1 MKIAIAQINPTIGDY
16 KGNSSKIEDFSEK
29 ARALG
34 CDLVVFPEMSILGYP
49 PRDLLERSDF
59 VCAGL
64 DTLAS
69 LISSIKGIGVVL
81 GFVDRVDVNLFNSAV
96 LFEDGKIIRK
106 TSKQLLPNYD
116 VFDEKRYFCAGSP
129 LSAFDYKGTKLG
141 ITICE
146 DIWNDKD
153 LFPKS
158 MYDVNPVSQ
167 LAESGADLMINISAS
182 PYNTGK
188 EDIRCGILKSIAEN
202 YGMNIVYANQVG
214 GNDSLLFDG
223 MSMAFDKSGNLVAR
237 ASDFE
242 EDLVC
247 VDFAEGKGDIH
258 PVSENESASVFKALS
273 CGVRDYVRKCG
284 FSKAVIGL
292 SGGIDSALVAA
303 VAADAL
309 GPENVLT
316 VFMPSE
322 FTDNDNF
329 DDTDQLAVNLGTERR
344 IMPIKPLFE
353 AFISAHGNLDPDNPG
368 ITEQNLQARIRGVI
382 LMAISN
388 KENRILLTTGN
399 KSEMATGYCTLYG
412 DMNGGLAVISDVF
425 KTRVYEI
432 CRHLNTERELI
443 PQRIIDKA
451 PSAELKHDQKDQD
464 DLPEYDLLDM
474 ILKLAVEEYKGID
487 EIVAAGFDRKVTE
500 DVMRRIMNNEYKR
513 QQAPPG
519 LRVTTKAFGL
529 GRRFPIAHR
538 FR

>member
-1 MKIAIAQINPTIGDY
+1 MKIAIAQINPTIGDF
-16 KGNSSKIEDFSEK
+16 KGNALKIVEFSEK
-29 ARALG
+29 ALTMG
-34 CDLVVFPEMSILGYP
+34 CDLVVFPEMALLGYP
-49 PRDLLERSDF
+49 PRDLLERADF
-59 VCAGL
+59 VDANIEAL
-64 DTLAS
+64 EKLVS
-69 LISSIKGIGVVL
+69 RIKGIGVVL
-81 GFVDRVDVNLFNSAV
+81 GFVDRKEKDLFNAAV
-96 LFEDGKIIRK
+96 LFEDGKIIK
-106 TSKQLLPNYD
+106 KAYKQLLPNYD
-116 VFDEKRYFCAGSP
+116 VFDEKRYFHAGGP
-129 LSAFDYKGTKLG
+129 YSAFLYKGVSMGL
-141 ITICE
+141 TICE

-153 LFPKS
+153 YFQTS
-158 MYDVNPVSQ
+158 MYSVNPVSQ
-167 LAESGADLMINISAS
+167 LAETGASLMINISAS

-188 EDIRCGILKSIAEN
+188 EDLRIEILKNIAGT

-223 MSMAFDKSGNLVAR
+223 MSMAFDVSGRMLAR

-242 EDLVC
+242 EDIVC
-247 VDFAEGKGDIH
+247 VYFAAGEGEIH
-258 PVSENESASVFKALS
+258 AVSENESSSVFKALS

-292 SGGIDSALVAA
+292 SGGIDSAIVAA

-309 GPENVLT
+309 GSENVLT

-322 FTDNDNF
+322 YTDKDNF
-329 DDTDQLAVNLGTERR
+329 EDTEKLAENLGTERR

-353 AFISAHGNLDPDNPG
+353 AFLTAHGNLDPENPG

-425 KTRVYEI
+425 KTKVYEI
-432 CRHLNTERELI
+432 CNDLNKNGEII

-464 DLPEYDLLDM
+464 DLPEYDLLDK
-474 ILKLAVEEYKGID
+474 ILKLAVEEFKGID
-487 EIVAAGFDRKVTE
+487 EIVEAGYDRKITE

>member
-16 KGNSSKIEDFSEK
+16 KNNSLKIVEFSEK
-29 ARALG
+29 ALTLG

-59 VCAGL
+59 VDANIKAL
-64 DTLAS
+64 DRLVAR
-69 LISSIKGIGVVL
+69 IKGIGVIL
-81 GFVDRVDVNLFNSAV
+81 GFVDRVGGHLFNSAA
-96 LFEDGKIIRK
+96 LFEGGKIIK
-106 TSKQLLPNYD
+106 KVSKQLLPNYD
-116 VFDEKRYFCAGSP
+116 VFDEKRYFHPGSAY
-129 LSAFDYKGTKLG
+129 SSFMYKGTSLG

-153 LFPKS
+153 YVPTT
-158 MYDVNPVSQ
+158 MYSVNPVSQ
-167 LAESGADLMINISAS
+167 LAESGASLLINISAS

-188 EDIRCGILKSIAEN
+188 EELRAGILRKIAES
-202 YGMNIVYANQVG
+202 YGMNIIYSNQVG

-223 MSMAFDKSGNLVAR
+223 MSMALDSSGRLLAK

-242 EDLVC
+242 EDIVC
-247 VDFAEGKGDIH
+247 VDFAASEGDLH
-258 PVSENESASVFKALS
+258 PVSENEPASIFKALS

-303 VAADAL
+303 VAVDAL

-322 FTDNDNF
+322 FTDEDNF
-329 DDTDQLAVNLGTERR
+329 EDTERLSRNLGTELRT
-344 IMPIKPLFE
+344 MPIKPLFE
-353 AFISAHGNLDPDNPG
+353 AFLTAHGNLDPHNPG

-432 CRHLNTERELI
+432 CNHLNSKKEVI

-464 DLPEYDLLDM
+464 DLPEYELLDR
-474 ILKLAVEEYKGID
+474 ILKLAVEDFKGTD
-487 EIVAAGFDRKVTE
+487 EIVSAGFDRKITE

>member
-1 MKIAIAQINPTIGDY
+1 MKIAIAQINPTIGDF
-16 KGNSSKIEDFSEK
+16 KGNALKIVEFSEK
-29 ARALG
+29 ALIMG
-34 CDLVVFPEMSILGYP
+34 CNLVVFPEMALLGYP

-59 VCAGL
+59 VDANIEAL
-64 DTLAS
+64 EKLVS
-69 LISSIKGIGVVL
+69 RIKGIGVVL
-81 GFVDRVDVNLFNSAV
+81 GFVDRKEKDLFNAAV
-96 LFEDGKIIRK
+96 LFEDGKIIK
-106 TSKQLLPNYD
+106 KAYKQLLPNYD
-116 VFDEKRYFCAGSP
+116 VFDEKRYFHSGGP
-129 LSAFDYKGTKLG
+129 YSAFLYKGVSMGL
-141 ITICE
+141 TICE

-153 LFPKS
+153 YFQTS
-158 MYDVNPVSQ
+158 MYSVNPVSQ
-167 LAESGADLMINISAS
+167 LAETGASLMINISAS

-188 EDIRCGILKSIAEN
+188 EDLRKEILKNIAGT

-223 MSMAFDKSGNLVAR
+223 MSMAFDVSGRMLSR

-242 EDLVC
+242 EDIVC
-247 VDFAEGKGDIH
+247 VDFAAGEGEIH
-258 PVSENESASVFKALS
+258 SVSENESSSVFKALS

-292 SGGIDSALVAA
+292 SGGIDSAIVAA

-322 FTDNDNF
+322 YTDKDNF
-329 DDTDQLAVNLGTERR
+329 EDTEKLAANLGTERR

-353 AFISAHGNLDPDNPG
+353 AFLTAHGNLDPENPG

-425 KTRVYEI
+425 KTKVYEI
-432 CRHLNTERELI
+432 CNDLNKNGEII

-464 DLPEYDLLDM
+464 DLPEYDLLDK
-474 ILKLAVEEYKGID
+474 ILKLAVEEFKGID
-487 EIVAAGFDRKVTE
+487 EIVEAGYDRKITE

>member
-1 MKIAIAQINPTIGDY
+1 MKIAIAQINATIGDF
-16 KGNSSKIEDFSEK
+16 KGNSAKIKDYAEK
-29 ARALG
+29 AIIMG
-34 CDLVVFPEMSILGYP
+34 CDLVVFPEMAILGYP
-49 PRDLLERSDF
+49 PRDLLERPDF
-59 VCAGL
+59 VSANINCLERLVAE
-64 DTLAS
+64 
-69 LISSIKGIGVVL
+69 IRGIGVVL
-81 GFVDRVDVNLFNSAV
+81 GFVDRQDSSLFNAAV
-96 LFEDGKIIRK
+96 LFEDGSIIKK
-106 TSKQLLPNYD
+106 TYKQLLPNYD
-116 VFDEKRYFCAGSP
+116 VFDEKRYFSSGGPS
-129 LSAFDYKGTKLG
+129 SSFIYKGVSMGL
-141 ITICE
+141 TICE

-153 LFPKS
+153 FFQS
-158 MYDVNPVSQ
+158 SRYSVNPVSQ
-167 LAESGADLMINISAS
+167 LAESGASLLINISAS

-188 EDIRCGILKSIAEN
+188 EELRTGILKNIAET
-202 YGMNIVYANQVG
+202 YGMNIVYSNQIG

-223 MSMAFDKSGNLVAR
+223 MSMAFDLSGNLLAR

-242 EDLVC
+242 EDIVC
-247 VDFAEGKGDIH
+247 VNFEKREGDIH
-258 PVSENESASVFKALS
+258 PIAANESMSIFKALS

-292 SGGIDSALVAA
+292 SGGIDSAIVAA

-322 FTDNDNF
+322 YTGKDNF
-329 DDTDQLAVNLGTERR
+329 EDTERLAANLCTERR
-344 IMPIKPLFE
+344 IMPIKPLYE
-353 AFISAHGNLDPDNPG
+353 AFITAHGNLDPENPG
-368 ITEQNLQARIRGVI
+368 VTEQNLQARIRGVI

-432 CRHLNTERELI
+432 CNALNAEKEVI

-451 PSAELKHDQKDQD
+451 PSAELKPDQKDQD
-464 DLPEYDLLDM
+464 DLPEYDLLDE
-474 ILKLAVEEYKGID
+474 ILKLAIEEHKGID
-487 EIVAAGFDRKVTE
+487 DIVAAGHDRKIAE

>member
-1 MKIAIAQINPTIGDY
+1 MKTAIAQINPTIGDFS
-16 KGNSSKIEDFSEK
+16 GNSSKIGEFAD
-29 ARALG
+29 RAIKMK
-34 CDLVVFPEMSILGYP
+34 CDLVVFPEMAILGYP
-49 PRDLLERSDF
+49 PRDLLERPDF
-59 VCAGL
+59 VDANI
-64 DTLAS
+64 DS
-69 LISSIKGIGVVL
+69 LERLVSEIIGIGVVL
-81 GFVDRVDVNLFNSAV
+81 GFVDKIDGLLYNAAV
-96 LFEDGKIIRK
+96 LFEDGEIVRK
-106 TSKQLLPNYD
+106 VYKQLLPNYD
-116 VFDEKRYFCAGSP
+116 VFDEKRYFRSGGIFS
-129 LSAFDYKGTKLG
+129 SFEYKGERIGL
-141 ITICE
+141 TICE

-153 LFPKS
+153 FFQPS
-158 MYDVNPVSQ
+158 MYSANPVKQ
-167 LAESGADLMINISAS
+167 LADSGACTLINISAS
-182 PYNTGK
+182 PYHTGK
-188 EDIRCGILKSIAEN
+188 EELRSGILGNIART
-202 YGMNIVYANQVG
+202 YQMNIIYANQVG

-223 MSMAFDKSGNLVAR
+223 MSMAFDKCGSLLAR
-237 ASDFE
+237 A
-242 EDLVC
+242 C
-247 VDFAEGKGDIH
+247 DFAEDIVTVDFDKKAGDVHEI
-258 PVSENESASVFKALS
+258 SGNESGSVFRALS

-309 GPENVLT
+309 GAENVLT

-322 FTDNDNF
+322 YTDKDNF
-329 DDTDQLAVNLGTERR
+329 EDTEKLALNLGTERR
-344 IMPIKPLFE
+344 IMPIKPLYD
-353 AFISAHGNLDPDNPG
+353 AFIAAHGNLDSENPG

-432 CRHLNTERELI
+432 CNYLNSENELI

-451 PSAELKHDQKDQD
+451 PSAELRHDQKDQD
-464 DLPEYDLLDM
+464 DLPEYDLLDQ
-474 ILKLAVEEYKGID
+474 ILKLAVEDFKGTD
-487 EIVAAGFDRKVTE
+487 EIVASGYDRKTTE

-519 LRVTTKAFGL
+519 LKVTTKAFGY